1 MLERKPLNTDNA
13 PHQEAEN
20 AAREYTG
27 GSFIPLKSLAVSAD
41 RPRLD
46 LAAVRE
52 KMADKKGSAYWRSLE
67 EACET
72 PEFTRYLGREFPH
85 QAPRDM
91 LPLGRRDFMKLMGA
105 ALALAGVGGCAF
117 QPPEHIVPYIKA
129 PEGMEAGIPLYFTT
143 AMTLGGYAYPLMAES
158 NMGRPTKI
166 EGNPEHPGSQGRT
179 SAIAQAAVLSMYD
192 PDRSQTARVGGDVAN
207 WTQFIGVL
215 DGLMKSQ
222 VANRGAGLRVL
233 SETVSSPTMAE
244 MMSRLKTRF
253 PQMQWVQYEPVNR
266 DNVREGAILAFG
278 QDAHPLYRFD
288 RAQVVL
294 SLDCDFL
301 LEEPNQVMNARTFM
315 KARKPQSGQMNR
327 LYAAYSTPNIT
338 AATADHS
345 LPLRASEIEQL
356 ARVLA
361 ERLGVAGATG
371 DGKVGS
377 NAAASAKWIDAL
389 VADLQAAR
397 GKGLVVVGSHQP
409 PAVHALAHAINET
422 LGNAGTTVEYSQP
435 VVAQPSNQLNDL
447 QRLTADMNAGRVQ
460 TLVIFGA
467 NPVFTAPSD
476 LKIANALKKVPNT
489 IHLGHYDDETGVQ
502 CKWHIPET
510 HFLESWG
517 DARSYDGTVTLQQPL
532 ILPLYEATH
541 SPLEVLNV
549 MVGLGDS
556 NGHDILR
563 AYWMEQRG
571 GGAKNAA
578 GATAT
583 GGATATSGA
592 STRTPASG
600 APAGSAISAGAATMG
615 VAAATAAKPG
625 AATQNGNMSMQSEQS
640 IAFDKTWQKFVHDGF
655 VAGTAVKPQPMK
667 VRGGFAASLPA
678 AKSGAGLEVIFR
690 PDPTIYDGRFAN
702 NGWLQELPKPL
713 TKLTWD
719 NAAMMSPATA
729 AKLGFALLF
738 QDEMSGHHEMATL
751 TYKGQS
757 VTAPV
762 LVVPGHPDDS
772 VTLHYGYGRERGG
785 KTADGAGFNVY
796 PLRQSAAPSFDNGL
810 EVAKSDKKYRLALT
824 AHHNIIDVNAG
835 GAVNDPNKI
844 DGTYGRDLVRVGTF
858 DEMQKKNLPVAASDK
873 RGLPIPLGAKGMFPH
888 HEEDEATGENASEME
903 PNGFPSLYPQNPDV
917 TQRYKNGGLDGPE
930 SRPHAWGMAID
941 LTSCIGCNA
950 CVIGCQ
956 SENNV
961 SIVGKDQVLMNRQ
974 MQWIRIDAYYKGEI
988 ENPEVHFQPVT
999 CMHCEKAPCEPV
1011 CPVNATVH
1019 SPEGLNEQIYNR
1031 CVGTKYCSNNCP
1043 YKVRRFNFLQYSD
1056 QDTPQIQLMH
1066 NPDVTV
1072 RSRGVMEKCNYCVQR
1087 IQEAKIQAEKEERPV
1102 REGDIVTACQQ
1113 TCPTDAIVFG
1123 DTNDPNSQVRRIK
1136 DGALNYGLLTELNTV
1151 PRTTYQAKIVNTNAR
1166 ITPASEVV
1174 MYGESVEESHDSG
1187 GAESAVGDTRNQ
1199 LESAP

>member
-1 MLERKPLNTDNA
+1 MLERKLLNTDNA
-13 PHQEAEN
+13 QNQETEN
-20 AAREYTG
+20 DAAPTREYSG

-91 LPLGRRDFMKLMGA
+91 LPLARRDFLKLMGA
-105 ALALAGVGGCAF
+105 AMALAGVGGCAF
-117 QPPEHIVPYIKA
+117 QPPEHIVPYVTA
-129 PEGMEAGIPLYFTT
+129 PEDMEAGIPLYYST

-158 NMGRPTKI
+158 NMGRPTKL
-166 EGNPEHPGSQGRT
+166 EGNPDHPGSEGRT
-179 SAIAQAAVLSMYD
+179 SAIAQAAMLSLYD
-192 PDRSQTARVGGDVAN
+192 PDRSQAARVGGDVAN
-207 WTQFIGVL
+207 WSQFTGAL
-215 DGLMKSQ
+215 DALMKAQ
-222 VANRGAGLRVL
+222 VASRGAGLRVL
-233 SETVSSPTMAE
+233 SETVSSPTMAQ
-244 MMSRLKTRF
+244 MMSRLQTRF
-253 PQMQWVQYEPVNR
+253 PQMQWIQYEPVNR

-278 QDAHPLYRFD
+278 QDAHPIYHFD

-294 SLDCDFL
+294 SLDSDFL

-315 KARKPQSGQMNR
+315 KARKPQSGRMNR
-327 LYAAYSTPNIT
+327 LYAAHSTPSIT
-338 AATADHS
+338 AATADHG
-345 LPLRASEIEQL
+345 LPLRASDIEQL

-361 ERLGVAGATG
+361 ERLGVAGVTG
-371 DGKVGS
+371 DGKVGG

-389 VADLQAAR
+389 VADLQGAR
-397 GKGLVVVGSHQP
+397 GKSLVVAGSHQP
-409 PAVHALAHAINET
+409 AAVHALAHAINET
-422 LGNAGTTVEYSQP
+422 LGNAGTTVEYSGP
-435 VVAQPSNQLNDL
+435 IVAQPSNQLNDL
-447 QRLTADMNAGRVQ
+447 KRLTSDMNAGKVQ

-476 LKIANALKKVPNT
+476 LKFANALKRVPSA
-489 IHLGHYDDETGVQ
+489 IHLGHYDDETGVM

-510 HFLESWG
+510 HFLEAWG
-517 DARSYDGTVTLQQPL
+517 DARSYDGTVTFHQPL
-532 ILPLYEATH
+532 ITPLYDAAH
-541 SPLEVLNV
+541 SPLEMMNV

-571 GGAKNAA
+571 GGAKPAMAA
-578 GATAT
+578 
-583 GGATATSGA
+583 SGA
-592 STRTPASG
+592 STRTPSSG
-600 APAGSAISAGAATMG
+600 APAGSAIATGAATMG

-625 AATQNGNMSMQSEQS
+625 AATQNGTMSMQSAQS

-655 VAGTAVKPQPMK
+655 IPGTAAKAQPMK
-667 VRGGFAASLPA
+667 VRGGFATSLPA
-678 AKSGAGLEVIFR
+678 APKANGLEVIFR

-729 AKLGFALLF
+729 QKLGFALLF
-738 QDEMSGHHEMATL
+738 QEELTGRYELATL
-751 TYKGQS
+751 TLKGQS

-772 VTLHYGYGRERGG
+772 ITLHLGYGRERSG
-785 KTADGAGFNVY
+785 KTAEGAGFNAY
-796 PLRQSAAPSFDNGL
+796 PLRQSAAPSFDSGL
-810 EVAKSDKKYRLALT
+810 QIAKTGKTFPLALT
-824 AHHNIIDVNAG
+824 AHHNIIDGNAG
-835 GAVNDPNKI
+835 GALSGTKDI

-858 DEMQKKNLPVAASDK
+858 DEMQQKKLPVAQSDR
-873 RGLPIPLGAKGMFPH
+873 RGLPIPLGAKATFPQH
-888 HEEDEATGENASEME
+888 DEDEATGESAGEME

-917 TQRYKNGGLDGPE
+917 TQRYKNSGLGGPE

-961 SIVGKDQVLMNRQ
+961 SIVGKDQVMVNRQ
-974 MQWIRIDAYYKGEI
+974 MHWIRIDAYYKGAV

-1011 CPVNATVH
+1011 CPVNAAVH
-1019 SPEGLNEQIYNR
+1019 SPEGLNEQVYNR
-1031 CVGTKYCSNNCP
+1031 CVGTKYCANNCP

-1113 TCPTDAIVFG
+1113 TCPTDAIIFG
-1123 DTNDPNSQVRRIK
+1123 DTNNPNSQVRRIK

-1166 ITPASEVV
+1166 IVPASEVI
-1174 MYGESVEESHDSG
+1174 MYGESAEESHDSG
-1187 GAESAVGDTRNQ
+1187 GSESAVGDTKHQ
-1199 LESAP
+1199 LESAQ